1 MSEIVDDPKP
11 VDALFAVLAV
21 LLLVLGIVLVV
32 ATSDS
37 APSRLP
43 VTLVHQHGSYLVV
56 GQGR

>member
-11 VDALFAVLAV
+11 VDLLFATLGL

-37 APSRLP
+37 APAHLP

-56 GQGR
+56 GQG